1 MYNANKSYS
10 GVEFLI
16 KLKKVNSDNIWD
28 VIKLS
33 VSEQQKN
40 FVASNRE
47 SILEA
52 YATIADGNMAL
63 PFAIYNDDTL
73 VGFVMFGYGSTGDE
87 DEPKISAGNYCLWR
101 FMIDSR
107 YQRMGYG
114 KAALQAS
121 LDYLHTMPC
130 GPAEYCWLSYEP
142 DNIVAKK
149 LYSSAG
155 FSENGEIVGGE
166 VVSVLKL

>member
-1 MYNANKSYS
+1 
-10 GVEFLI
+10 VEFLI

-87 DEPKISAGNYCLWR
+87 DEPKISAGSTADINGWVTGKRR
-101 FMIDSR
+101 FRHLLIICIQCR
-107 YQRMGYG
+107 
-114 KAALQAS
+114 AARPS
-121 LDYLHTMPC
+121 T
-130 GPAEYCWLSYEP
+130 
-142 DNIVAKK
+142 
-149 LYSSAG
+149 AG
-155 FSENGEIVGGE
+155 FPMNRIISSRKNCIHRPVFPKTEKSSEAR
-166 VVSVLKL
+166 SYPY